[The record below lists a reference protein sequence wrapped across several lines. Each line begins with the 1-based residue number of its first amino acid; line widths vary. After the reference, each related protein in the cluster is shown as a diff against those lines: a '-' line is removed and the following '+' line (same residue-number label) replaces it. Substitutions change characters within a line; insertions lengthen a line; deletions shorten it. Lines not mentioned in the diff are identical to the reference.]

1 MKDNISA
8 EAMQI
13 LTLDSIVEK
22 EKNEEYELKKQKPA
36 MERYVKRHIIPKIK
50 KAAKKGEYQICY
62 SPQGK
67 AFKYN
72 ALIIKILRD
81 NGYSVHPNIFSES
94 FNINWRSKREE
105 KDD

>member
-1 MKDNISA
+1 MQKNISA
-8 EAMQI
+8 ETMQA
-13 LTLDSIVEK
+13 LTINSIVEK
-22 EKNEEYELKKQKPA
+22 RKNEEYELKKQKPA

-72 ALIIKILRD
+72 ALIIKILMD
-81 NGYSVHPNIFSES
+81 NGYSIHPNIFSES
-94 FNINWRSKREE
+94 FNINWRREGE
-105 KDD
+105 KYD